1 MQPRFKLKK
10 TSIISR
16 LQAFMMLV
24 VLTFSIMSKQV
35 VHDLIA
41 DHVDYKIAFSPD
53 ETSVSQAGFNCD
65 CDDLVV
71 SSPYI
76 STVTTCRLS
85 VNLLYQ
91 AYQIPAHEFI
101 QLNSHITK
109 DLRGPPASI

>member
-10 TSIISR
+10 TAITSKF
-16 LQAFMMLV
+16 QAFMMLV
-24 VLTFSIMSKQV
+24 IFTFSIMSKQV

-41 DHVDYKIAFSPD
+41 DHVDFKIASSHD

-76 STVTTCRLS
+76 NTVTTFRPS
-85 VNLLYQ
+85 ANLLYQ
-91 AYQIPAHEFI
+91 AYQPPALHFI
-101 QLNSHITK
+101 KLNAQSTK

>member
-1 MQPRFKLKK
+1 
-10 TSIISR
+10 
-16 LQAFMMLV
+16 MMLV
-24 VLTFSIMSKQV
+24 IFTFSIMSKQV

-41 DHVDYKIAFSPD
+41 DHVDYKSAFSHD

-76 STVTTCRLS
+76 GTVSTYRLS
-85 VNLLYQ
+85 ASLLYQ
-91 AYQIPAHEFI
+91 AYQTTAHDFI
-101 QLNSHITK
+101 HLSWHTTK